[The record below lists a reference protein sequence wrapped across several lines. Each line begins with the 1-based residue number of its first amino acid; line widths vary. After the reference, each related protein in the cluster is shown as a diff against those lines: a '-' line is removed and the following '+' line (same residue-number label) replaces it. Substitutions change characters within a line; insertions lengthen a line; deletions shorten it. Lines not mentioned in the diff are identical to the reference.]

1 MRYMDFLCVRMLG
14 LAGILLGVCTPLS
27 LYGQEVSILSEE
39 AKRKDRELAKE
50 MVGYWNPEL
59 DSTDLEFVFVYEVRP
74 KPQGEYR
81 YGHIVPNAVDSL
93 WYGER
98 YDVDSLGVRNYC
110 ARIAQGIP
118 LSDFFYVPVS
128 SLYREKWSMKKAI
141 FFNMYST
148 IVRMFILRRGDHRHV
163 GSMYYPLAGG
173 FSIVATEYTSSEER
187 LFSLFLLKKREE
199 LGIEYFFFPGD
210 FGLPL
215 MSASMLLL
223 GVDDRQQVY
232 LFDTYRQEVTYV
244 GGPPVM

>member
-1 MRYMDFLCVRMLG
+1 MGFLCVRMLG

-27 LYGQEVSILSEE
+27 LYGQEFSILSEE
-39 AKRKDRELAKE
+39 AKRKDQELAKE

-59 DSTDLEFVFVYEVRP
+59 DGTDLEFIFIYEVRP
-74 KPQGEYR
+74 KPRGEYR
-81 YGHIVPNAVDSL
+81 YGHIVPNAMDSL

-110 ARIAQGIP
+110 ARIARGIP

-128 SLYREKWSMKKAI
+128 SLYREKWSVKKAI

-148 IVRMFILRRGDHRHV
+148 IVRMFILRKDDHRHV

-173 FSIVATEYTSSEER
+173 FSIIAAGHTSPEER
-187 LFSLFLLKKREE
+187 LFSLFFLKKREE

-215 MSASMLLL
+215 MSASMLLF
-223 GVDDRQQVY
+223 GVDEKQQVY
-232 LFDTYRQEVTYV
+232 LFDTYRQKVTYV
-244 GGPPVM
+244 GGPPAM